1 MVTSSSYAKK
11 ALVGESCLHV
21 YNYVI
26 ISFSGKISIEISG
39 NSVVGRFVLRI
50 PSNHTSYIGSNDAT
64 TNHPA
69 VYLSGT
75 TTHSEPSSFDFRY
88 SNPYPITAVE
98 GFTYPDPIAIDRQ
111 G

>member
-1 MVTSSSYAKK
+1 
-11 ALVGESCLHV
+11 VGESCLHV

-39 NSVVGRFVLRI
+39 NSVVGRFVLCI
-50 PSNHTSYIGSNDAT
+50 QSNHTSYIGSNDAS

-75 TTHSEPSSFDFRY
+75 TAHSQPSSFDFGY
-88 SNPYPITAVE
+88 SDPNPITAVE
-98 GFTYPDPIAIDRQ
+98 GFTYSSPIAISTAEQAIITRSRWI
-111 G
+111 